1 MRRGAFFA
9 ATLLLAFAA
18 SAQVLYKWI
27 DAQGR
32 VQYSDRPPKD
42 FKGPVTR
49 IEPPD
54 APPDAVP
61 TLPVERKTPPPKAV
75 APAPA
80 ADAEPPMDMAAKRR
94 AARATLQAR
103 IDAARENL
111 EARRKALEEGGA
123 PQSGEQQVLQ
133 RPAPAN
139 LGKPGAPQRSN
150 CRLVPAA
157 QGGPPIAVCPTLVPT
172 TEYYDRIQQLEEA
185 VRQAER
191 ELADAERAYRRG
203 TD

>member
-1 MRRGAFFA
+1 MRRAAAFA

-18 SAQVLYKWI
+18 SGQVLYKWI

-54 APPDAVP
+54 APPDAAP
-61 TLPVERKTPPPKAV
+61 TLPIERKAAPPKAM
-75 APAPA
+75 APAPVSE
-80 ADAEPPMDMAAKRR
+80 AEPTMDMAAKRR

-103 IDAARENL
+103 IDAAREKL
-111 EARRKALEEGGA
+111 EASRRALEEGGA
-123 PQSGEQQVLQ
+123 PQGGEQQVLQ

-139 LGKPGAPQRSN
+139 LGKPGTAQRSN

-157 QGGPPIAVCPTLVPT
+157 QGGPPIVVCPTLVPT
-172 TEYYDRIQQLEEA
+172 SEYYDRIQQLEEA